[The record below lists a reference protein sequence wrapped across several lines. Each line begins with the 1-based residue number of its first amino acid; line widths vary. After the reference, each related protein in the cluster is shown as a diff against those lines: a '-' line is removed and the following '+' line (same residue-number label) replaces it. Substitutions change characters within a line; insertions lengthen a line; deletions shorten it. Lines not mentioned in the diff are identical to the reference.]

1 VAYKKMLY
9 ILSENYAL
17 IKKYQINQLFHFLLA
32 RFLLINIDINLNRQ
46 TLVTEG
52 VTMSKVI
59 SIEQAMEKIQN
70 SSVVM
75 IGGFSGTRSSPRQPM
90 L

>member
-1 VAYKKMLY
+1 MLY

-17 IKKYQINQLFHFLLA
+17 IKKYQINQSFHFILA
-32 RFLLINIDINLNRQ
+32 RFLLINIDVNLNRQ

-59 SIEQAMEKIQN
+59 SIEQAMKKIQN
-70 SSVVM
+70 SFVVM
-75 IGGFSGTRSSPRQPM
+75 IVGFSGTRSSPRQPM